1 MRSRVNLVVLVCML
15 WTGVACNDVRGGS
28 HDVADSS
35 PAETISGNCTA
46 LSQQECEASDECEAY
61 LAWPREQACA
71 APEPLVAPLFMGCAE
86 LQMCSA
92 AWTWGHP
99 SDEPENWHMFIN
111 NCLPEGWTE
120 KEVGG
125 LICDGELCIG
135 FSLADCESTD
145 HCMPV
150 SGVPLEDGCTFG
162 EDQYAG
168 CWTAETM
175 DNGELALVSCATA
188 ETWAHTPG
196 EPEEWYLFPN
206 SCVPDGW
213 VMAEEPP
220 CER

>member
-1 MRSRVNLVVLVCML
+1 MPNYLKLAILLNLL
-15 WTGVACNDVRGGS
+15 WTTVACDSTSAAS

-35 PAETISGNCTA
+35 PAETISGNCIA
-46 LSQQECEASDECEAY
+46 LSQQECEASDKCEPY
-61 LAWPREQACA
+61 LAWPKEQACA
-71 APEPLVAPLFMGCAE
+71 APEPLVDPQFMGCAE
-86 LQMCSA
+86 LQMCSS

-111 NCLPEGWTE
+111 NCMPEGWTTTE
-120 KEVGG
+120 AGG
-125 LICDGELCIG
+125 LVCDDELCMG
-135 FSLADCESTD
+135 LSLADCQATD

-150 SGVPLEDGCTFG
+150 NGVPLEDGCTFG

-175 DNGELALVSCATA
+175 DNGEVALVPCATA
-188 ETWAHTPG
+188 ETWAHVPG
-196 EPEEWYLFPN
+196 ESEEWYLFAD

-213 VMAEEPP
+213 VVAEEPP